1 MENTFGKIVDTM
13 YNLQLNDKLELKKLL
28 EQNIGEERR
37 LEIFGNFQTA
47 KDELSKGELIFSSD
61 ISKLKKML

>member
-1 MENTFGKIVDTM
+1 M
-13 YNLQLNDKLELKKLL
+13 YNLPLNDKLELKKLL

-47 KDELSKGELIFSSD
+47 KDEQNKDELIFSSD